1 MSISNC
7 FCNSARQSFGFATK
21 IRAAAI
27 VAGLLGSFP
36 AMATAIWTF
45 TDRSDAGDPIGLG
58 SSLAFSQSSGN
69 ILSSNILDLSGD
81 GKVDYVT
88 FSFTG
93 NDPSVTWD
101 LTFGTSSFLNSN
113 PGFLSTGI
121 YKDAQKAAFAD
132 AGHPGLD
139 FSLNGIAGSTLTGQ
153 FTITDA
159 VFASTATGFEVTSFA
174 ATFEQHAEGLAAGL
188 TGDFKFV
195 ASGDPPPPPPPMP
208 IPGTIYLLGAGLGA
222 WWKTRGWKS

>member
-1 MSISNC
+1 MFALITSSSTSLVSAAPVWTNSIVSL
-7 FCNSARQSFGFATK
+7 
-21 IRAAAI
+21 
-27 VAGLLGSFP
+27 V
-36 AMATAIWTF
+36 
-45 TDRSDAGDPIGLG
+45 GDPIGQG
-58 SSLAFSQSSGN
+58 ATQSFSEASGA
-69 ILSSNILDLSGD
+69 LEPHDILDLTTD

-113 PGFLSTGI
+113 SGFLFPGT
-121 YKDAQKAAFAD
+121 YTDAQKAAFAD

-139 FSLNGIAGSTLTGQ
+139 FSLNGIAASTLTGQ

-188 TGDFKFV
+188 TGDFKFK
-195 ASGDPPPPPPPMP
+195 ANGDPPPPPPPMP
-208 IPGTIYLLGAGLGA
+208 IPGTIYLLGAGLGLVWGMRRRRTTFCA
-222 WWKTRGWKS
+222 HC